1 MNFKK
6 RETRKMKKIFV
17 ILLVL
22 GFATFSCTRFST
34 KQTIDP
40 NPTQTKDLVIP
51 ASFNFETSTD
61 ISVGIHV
68 KNGDSNLSGVPVS
81 IYLDY
86 PGTNELPVS
95 GARNLGTYLSHA
107 DGMIDITVKLPSFQ
121 DSLYLKTNY
130 VGLESEAGFKING
143 ATATYTY
150 GEGNTLKVASVTL
163 QKKAGFVYTYMGKFT
178 TSGVPSY
185 LEPVNDKITQGLLD
199 SINASL
205 PEKVHLPI
213 THPQYIKS
221 GNVADLVLTQ
231 LSDVWVTFVSE
242 GAALTN
248 AVGYYTYPVST
259 PPQKLADITKYTVI
273 FPNASL
279 SGSGGAMTSG
289 MKVKLGRFSAG
300 TVIGWFL
307 AQSGWNGNTDYNP
320 PTFYSEPVLN
330 PETDPAKRQ
339 HTVLLYDNLRSL
351 LLIGFEDQIRNTPV
365 SSDEDFNDVL
375 FYVTSNPVNGVDL
388 TNVSSIDT
396 PADND
401 KDGVSNM
408 FDEFPNDPLR
418 AYTNYYPSIFDY
430 TSLLVEDL
438 WPSLGDFDFNDLVV
452 DCQYKNVLNAQTNI
466 VEMYV
471 KVKVRAIGAGFN
483 NGFGIQ
489 LPVASSVVSSVTL
502 TDQAGVVK
510 NIGVESG
517 QTLATVIAF
526 NDAYTVLPSMGGGT
540 GVNVISGV
548 PYRTPVDLILHILFT
563 TPQTPAALGTA
574 PFNPFI
580 FVNGDRTKEIHM
592 ANAKPTVKASSAFFG
607 QADDGSN
614 VATATYYKSKN
625 NLVWMIEV
633 PSSFSYDIETKDITK
648 AYLHFGAW
656 AQSGGTLFK
665 DWYLDSPGYRDNTLI
680 YK

>member
-1 MNFKK
+1 M
-6 RETRKMKKIFV
+6 
-17 ILLVL
+17 
-22 GFATFSCTRFST
+22 
-34 KQTIDP
+34 
-40 NPTQTKDLVIP
+40 IP
-51 ASFNFETSTD
+51 ASFNFGTSTD

-68 KNGDSNLSGVPVS
+68 KNGDSNLSGVSVS

-150 GEGNTLKVASVTL
+150 GEGNTLKVASVTS
-163 QKKAGFVYTYMGKFT
+163 QKKVGFVYTYMGKFT

>member
-1 MNFKK
+1 
-6 RETRKMKKIFV
+6 MKKIVV

-22 GFATFSCTRFST
+22 GSFVYSCTRFTT
-34 KQTIDP
+34 KQTTDP
-40 NPTQTKDLVIP
+40 NPTKTKDLVIP
-51 ASFNFETSTD
+51 GSFNFETSHD
-61 ISVGIHV
+61 ISVGILV
-68 KNGDSNLSGVPVS
+68 KNTTTSISGVPVT

-86 PGTNELPVS
+86 PGTKESPNLS
-95 GARNLGTYLSHA
+95 ARNIGTYVSQV
-107 DGMIDITVKLPSFQ
+107 DGRIDVRIKVPTYQ

-130 VGLESEAGFKING
+130 IGLESEAGFKITG
-143 ATATYTY
+143 SAATYTY
-150 GEGNTLKVASVTL
+150 GEGNTLKAAPLTP
-163 QKKAGFVYTYMGKFT
+163 QTKAAFVYTYMGKFT

-185 LEPVNDKITQGLLD
+185 LETVGDKITQGLLD

-205 PEKVHLPI
+205 PEYKHLPVS
-213 THPQYIKS
+213 HPQYLRA
-221 GNVADLVLTQ
+221 GNEANLVLTE
-231 LSDVWVTFVSE
+231 LADVWVTFVSE
-242 GAALTN
+242 GAAYTN
-248 AVGYYTYPVST
+248 AIGYYTYNSAT
-259 PPQKLADITKYTVI
+259 PPKTLADITKYTII

-289 MKVKLGRFSAG
+289 MKVKLGRFAAG
-300 TVIGWFL
+300 TAIGWFL
-307 AQSGWNGNTDYNP
+307 AANGWNGTTDYNP
-320 PTFYSEPVLN
+320 PSYFSDPELN
-330 PETDPAKRQ
+330 PETDPTKRQ

-351 LLIGFEDQIRNTPV
+351 LLVGFEDLIRNTAT

-375 FYVTSNPVNGVDL
+375 FYVTANPIKAVD
-388 TNVSSIDT
+388 VSSVPSIDA
-396 PADND
+396 PGDND
-401 KDGVSNM
+401 KDGVSNT

-418 AYTNYYPSIFDY
+418 AYTNYYPSVFDY

-452 DCQYKNVLNAQTNI
+452 DCQYENVTNAASNI
-466 VEMYV
+466 VDMYI

-489 LPVASSVVSSVTL
+489 LPVASSLVSSVSL

-510 NIGVESG
+510 NIGVEAG
-517 QTLATVIAF
+517 QTLATIIAF

-540 GVNVISGV
+540 GVNVIPGNL
-548 PYRTPVDLILHILFT
+548 YRTPVDILLHIVFT
-563 TPQTPAALGTA
+563 TPQTAAALGTA

-592 ANAKPTVKASSAFFG
+592 ANAKPTSKASSTFFG

-614 VATATYYKSKN
+614 ISLSKYYKSKN

-633 PSSFSYDIETKDITK
+633 PSTFSYNIESKDILK
-648 AYLHFGAW
+648 SYLHFGDW